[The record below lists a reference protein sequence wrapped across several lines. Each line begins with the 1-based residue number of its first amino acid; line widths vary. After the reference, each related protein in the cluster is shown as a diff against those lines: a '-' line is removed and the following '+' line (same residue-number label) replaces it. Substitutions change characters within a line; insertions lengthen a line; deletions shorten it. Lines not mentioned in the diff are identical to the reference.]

1 MLHVF
6 DEANTLP
13 SWRITEYSQ
22 QRCH

>member
-6 DEANTLP
+6 DEASTIP